1 MNTFDSIYSIKGETK
16 YIDVLQQVQEYMT
29 ALGGFN
35 KENLSGDDVFRYKK
49 TIENYI
55 MKSQLKCAECT
66 TLSELIDR
74 LYNSMTQYDVLTPYL
89 QQETYK
95 RMGIEEIYGRWN
107 CIYLLTKK
115 GKIRLKEKF
124 PSPISALHILNRM
137 CDKFNAQVNEGT
149 PKALGEF
156 RPNIRISIVG
166 SPITSPELGPEFN
179 IRIVHGSEM
188 TRKLL
193 LESGTVSEDGLK
205 FLELCV
211 SKKINIAIAGATG
224 SGKTG
229 TMYYLLSH
237 ISQTAEKRVGTV
249 EIECR
254 EFDLIRYDEDG
265 EVINDVFHWVTR
277 SSDSE
282 RYNINANDLIEIIL
296 RFKPDV
302 VGVGE
307 MRNAEALIACELGI
321 TGHGIITTTHAD
333 SAPTGYDR
341 IVMLGKKANMG
352 YDDNTL
358 YKLALKAFPIMVYQ
372 KQCDDANK
380 SRKLYEIVEGVAYRD
395 ETVIVNPLFR
405 YVVSDNKEDSKLS
418 IGTFKQVGTISDKLR
433 QRFIDNGASQATLK
447 MF

>member
-16 YIDVLQQVQEYMT
+16 YEDVLEQVQKYMT
-29 ALGGFN
+29 ALGGFD
-35 KENLSGDDVFRYKK
+35 KDNLMGDDVFRYKK

-55 MKSQLKCAECT
+55 MKSQLKCAECN
-66 TLSELIDR
+66 TLSELIER

-124 PSPISALHILNRM
+124 PSPTSALHILNRM
-137 CDKFNAQVNEGT
+137 CDKFNAVVNEGT

-166 SPITSPELGPEFN
+166 SPITSPELGVEFN
-179 IRIVHGSEM
+179 IRIVHGSDM

-193 LESGTVSEDGLK
+193 LDNGTVSESGLN

-211 SKKINIAIAGATG
+211 SKKINICIAGATG

-229 TMYYLLSH
+229 TMYYLLSY
-237 ISQTAEKRVGTV
+237 ISQTPEKRVGTI

-254 EFDLIRYDEDG
+254 EFDLIRYDDDG
-265 EVINDVFHWVTR
+265 NVVNDVFHWVTR

-282 RYNINANDLIEIIL
+282 RYNISANDLIEIIL

-302 VGVGE
+302 VGIGE
-307 MRNAEALIACELGI
+307 MRNAEALIACELGN
-321 TGHGIITTTHAD
+321 TGHGIVTTTHAD
-333 SAPTGYDR
+333 CALSAYDR
-341 IVMLGKKANMG
+341 IVMLCKKADIG
-352 YDDNTL
+352 YDDKTL
-358 YKLALKAFPIMVYQ
+358 YNLALQAFPIIVYQ
-372 KQCDDANK
+372 KQCEDK
-380 SRKLYEIVEGVAYRD
+380 SRKIFEIAEGIEYRD
-395 ETVIVNPLFR
+395 DKVVINSLFR

-418 IGTFKQVGTISDKLR
+418 MGAFKQVGMISDKLR
-433 QRFIDNGASQATLK
+433 QRFIDNGASQASLK